1 MPLNPQADLYHHH
14 LFFKK
19 INIMDFNIIWPLLLD
34 NGVSAKKEEGTR
46 RYWQGLTVEQQQA
59 AFTNISTKLRQGR
72 FVHFDPIQAIKENIR
87 AYQLPQPQF
96 LRGDEG
102 EDLVQVKY
110 NGQFKI
116 CTRATMELF
125 GLQWV
130 RDW

>member
-1 MPLNPQADLYHHH
+1 M
-14 LFFKK
+14 
-19 INIMDFNIIWPLLLD
+19 IEFNEIWQLLVN
-34 NGVSAKKEEGTR
+34 NGASLRKEEGTR
-46 RYWQGLTVEQQQA
+46 RYWQTLTPEQQQA

-87 AYQLPQPQF
+87 AYQLPQPTF

-102 EDLVQVKY
+102 GDLVQVKY

-116 CTRATMELF
+116 CTRDTMTRFNLE
-125 GLQWV
+125 WV